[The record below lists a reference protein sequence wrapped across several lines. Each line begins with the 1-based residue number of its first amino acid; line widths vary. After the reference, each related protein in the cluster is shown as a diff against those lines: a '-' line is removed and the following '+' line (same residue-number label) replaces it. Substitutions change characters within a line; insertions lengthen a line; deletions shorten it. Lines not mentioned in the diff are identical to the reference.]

1 LRENNTGAFP
11 RGIVFMLRALR
22 SWLHG
27 RDPLS
32 PLAFEAPLAAIKAQ
46 IAGGERYFERLL
58 KRHLVDNRHRTVL
71 VLKADRDLA
80 EREAQEERAR
90 LEAAR
95 ASMTARDLLALSE
108 ATNTL
113 RRIQEQA
120 APPEALATIP
130 TLTLSALPRAN
141 KLIPCEVTS
150 LCDTRVL
157 CHDLFT
163 NGVVYLDV
171 GFDLH
176 TLPSELLP
184 FVPLFGRALLETG
197 VGKDDFV
204 RLAQRIGR
212 STGGIRPQ
220 RWTSTVAGGVTLSAW
235 LNLRGKA
242 LPDQTVELLSI
253 LQDILGLARLDN
265 RGRFQQLVLE
275 EKASLESRLVP
286 AGSSYVDRRLRASLY
301 ESDWA
306 NEQMSGVS
314 YLFFLRE
321 LADDIE
327 TNWEGVLAALERI
340 RSTLVNRAAMLCNVT
355 AEAGHLAQF
364 TPQLACF
371 LRALPRTA
379 PKAVPWRVADGPR
392 SEGLIMATKVNY
404 VGKGADLYREGIK
417 PSGAHLGA
425 RRTWLWDKIRV
436 HGGAYGGQCMFDR
449 YSGGFTF
456 VSYRDPNLIATLDTY
471 DRAADFLRS
480 ADLNDVELTRNIMGT
495 IGEVDSYRLPDAKG
509 FDSMQRYLIG
519 DTDDARQRMRE
530 EILSTTAADIRNFA
544 DAMADV
550 PAHGRGIVLGSEQGI
565 ESD

>member
-1 LRENNTGAFP
+1 MRCYHE
-11 RGIVFMLRALR
+11 
-22 SWLHG
+22 
-27 RDPLS
+27 LS
-32 PLAFEAPLAAIKAQ
+32 PPL
-46 IAGGERYFERLL
+46 G
-58 KRHLVDNRHRTVL
+58 
-71 VLKADRDLA
+71 
-80 EREAQEERAR
+80 
-90 LEAAR
+90 
-95 ASMTARDLLALSE
+95 
-108 ATNTL
+108 
-113 RRIQEQA
+113 
-120 APPEALATIP
+120 
-130 TLTLSALPRAN
+130 
-141 KLIPCEVTS
+141 
-150 LCDTRVL
+150 
-157 CHDLFT
+157 
-163 NGVVYLDV
+163 
-171 GFDLH
+171 
-176 TLPSELLP
+176 
-184 FVPLFGRALLETG
+184 TG
-197 VGKDDFV
+197 DFV
-204 RLAQRIGR
+204 RLSQRIGR

-220 RWTSTVAGGVTLSAW
+220 RWTSTVAGGVTSTAW

-253 LQDILGLARLDN
+253 LQDILERARLDN

-275 EKASLESRLVP
+275 EKASLESRLAP

-306 NEQMSGVS
+306 DEQMGGVS
-314 YLFFLRE
+314 YLFFLRK

-355 AEAGHLAQF
+355 AEAGHLAQLK
-364 TPQLACF
+364 PQLASF
-371 LRALPRTA
+371 LGALPRTA
-379 PKAVPWRVADGPR
+379 VKAAPWRVADGPR

-417 PSGAHLGA
+417 PNGVHLVA
-425 RRTWLWDKIRV
+425 RRYLRTTWLWDKIRV
-436 HGGAYGGQCMFDR
+436 QGGAYGGQCMFDR

-480 ADLNDVELTRNIMGT
+480 ADLNDVELTRNVIGT

-519 DTDDARQRMRE
+519 DTDEARQRMRE

-550 PAHGRGIVLGSEQGI
+550 AAHGRVIVLGSEQAI
-565 ESD
+565 EAANAERPGLLSVTRVM

>member
-1 LRENNTGAFP
+1 
-11 RGIVFMLRALR
+11 M
-22 SWLHG
+22 S
-27 RDPLS
+27 
-32 PLAFEAPLAAIKAQ
+32 
-46 IAGGERYFERLL
+46 
-58 KRHLVDNRHRTVL
+58 VL
-71 VLKADRDLA
+71 
-80 EREAQEERAR
+80 
-90 LEAAR
+90 
-95 ASMTARDLLALSE
+95 TC
-108 ATNTL
+108 T
-113 RRIQEQA
+113 
-120 APPEALATIP
+120 P
-130 TLTLSALPRAN
+130 
-141 KLIPCEVTS
+141 
-150 LCDTRVL
+150 
-157 CHDLFT
+157 
-163 NGVVYLDV
+163 
-171 GFDLH
+171 
-176 TLPSELLP
+176 LPSELLP

-197 VGKDDFV
+197 VGNDDFV

-212 STGGIRPQ
+212 STGGIRPR
-220 RWTSTVAGGVTLSAW
+220 RWGSTVAGGVTSTAW

-242 LPDQTVELLSI
+242 LSDQTVELLSI

-306 NEQMSGVS
+306 DEQMSGVS

-364 TPQLACF
+364 TPQLVSF
-371 LRALPRTA
+371 LGALPRTA
-379 PKAVPWRVADGPR
+379 AKAVTWRVADGPR

-404 VGKGADLYREGIK
+404 VGKGADLYREGIN
-417 PSGAHLGA
+417 PSGAHLVA
-425 RRTWLWDKIRV
+425 RRYLRTWLWDKIRV
-436 HGGAYGGQCMFDR
+436 QGGAYGGQCIFDR

-471 DRAADFLRS
+471 DGAADFLRS
-480 ADLNDVELTRNIMGT
+480 ADLNDVELTRNIIGT

-519 DTDDARQRMRE
+519 DTDEARQRMRE

-550 PAHGRGIVLGSEQGI
+550 AAHGRVIVLGSEQAI
-565 ESD
+565 EAANAERPGLLSVTRVR